1 MNDDAIKQA
10 LEIVKA
16 QAGVRS
22 MTEEEIIQ
30 MVERIT
36 NSITTLQSASASS
49 SEGTE
54 PYISHYSSSASSA
67 VKENAIVCLE
77 CGKSFRIL
85 TKRHLALHNVTV
97 DGYKEK
103 YGYHRNIP
111 LVCRSLQRERK
122 EIMSSM
128 KLWERRKCS
137 SSEADTREVREQK

>member
-22 MTEEEIIQ
+22 MTDEEIVT
-30 MVERIT
+30 MVERIAV
-36 NSITTLQSASASS
+36 SITSLQSATSS
-49 SEGTE
+49 SVEGSE
-54 PYISHYSSSASSA
+54 PYIAHYSSSASNA

-85 TKRHLALHNVTV
+85 TKRHLALHSLTV
-97 DGYKEK
+97 DEYKEK
-103 YGYHRNIP
+103 YGYHRNVP

-128 KLWERRKCS
+128 KLWERRRS
-137 SSEADTREVREQK
+137 SSALDGELSE

>member
-1 MNDDAIKQA
+1 MNDESIKQA

-22 MTEEEIIQ
+22 MTDEEIIQ
-30 MVERIT
+30 MVERIAT
-36 NSITTLQSASASS
+36 SITSLQSASTSS
-49 SEGTE
+49 TENGE
-54 PYISHYSSSASSA
+54 PYIAHYSSSASNA

-77 CGKSFRIL
+77 CGRSFRIL
-85 TKRHLALHNVTV
+85 TKRHLALHNLTV
-97 DGYKEK
+97 DEYKEK

-128 KLWERRKCS
+128 KLWERRRNS
-137 SSEADTREVREQK
+137 SSSLGVEMTE

>member
-1 MNDDAIKQA
+1 MNDEAVKQA

-22 MTEEEIIQ
+22 MTEEEMIQ
-30 MVERIT
+30 MVERLAT
-36 NSITTLQSASASS
+36 SIASLQTSPSAT
-49 SEGTE
+49 EGGE
-54 PYISHYSSSASSA
+54 PYIAHYSSSASSA

-77 CGKSFRIL
+77 CGRSFRIL
-85 TKRHLALHNVTV
+85 TKRHLALHNLTV
-97 DGYKEK
+97 DEYKEK

-128 KLWERRKCS
+128 KLWERRRNS
-137 SSEADTREVREQK
+137 SGVTGIDIRE